1 MSTILNSIDDQNP
14 SFSTKT
20 SNHFMANEH
29 QQQIDTTL
37 TKKFLSGH
45 RGNYPTFLQEEITVF
60 SIPMNVLIEN
70 KL

>member
-29 QQQIDTTL
+29 ADSTL

-45 RGNYPTFLQEEITVF
+45 RGNHSIFLQEEITVIRF
-60 SIPMNVLIEN
+60 R
-70 KL
+70 